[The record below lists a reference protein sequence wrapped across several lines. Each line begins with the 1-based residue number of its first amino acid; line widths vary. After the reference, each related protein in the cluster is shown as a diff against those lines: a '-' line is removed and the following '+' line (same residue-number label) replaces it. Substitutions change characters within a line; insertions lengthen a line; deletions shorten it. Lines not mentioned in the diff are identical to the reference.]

1 MSKQEDR
8 EEIKIFTYDYVV
20 ELQRMVEIEE
30 EFGGYLNEV
39 FSYQEKYPKG
49 RTGVYIPKGF
59 DLKMPKKGDSFDLDN
74 SVSLYENISGL
85 NPAAASDVRLWTYLV
100 HTRFWDYMRKRWPI
114 DNFDNPKGRILDRY
128 HLKYLN
134 LQSLTRN
141 GLSRLWWYVHL
152 TIDNKRID
160 KYELTKILL
169 SRADIAVGLLERS
182 IGSNKNIRFAVLEFL
197 KENEDISK
205 NEKKTR
211 SLLNQVNLLGGVK
224 NLPFL
229 KLNDIKEYLY
239 KIKDFTIA

>member
-1 MSKQEDR
+1 MSKHENR

-20 ELQRMVEIEE
+20 ELQRKVEIEE
-30 EFGGYLNEV
+30 EFGEYLNET
-39 FSYQEKYPKG
+39 FNYQEKHPKG

-59 DLKMPKKGDSFDLDN
+59 DLKLPEKGDYFDLDN
-74 SVSLYENISGL
+74 SVSLYENIAGL
-85 NPAAASDVRLWTYLV
+85 NPAIASDVRLWTYLLHV
-100 HTRFWDYMRKRWPI
+100 RFWNYMRKRWTI
-114 DNFDNPKGRILDRY
+114 DNLDNPKGRILDRY

-182 IGSNKNIRFAVLEFL
+182 IGSNLYGVSSPKLCF
-197 KENEDISK
+197 
-205 NEKKTR
+205 EKK
-211 SLLNQVNLLGGVK
+211 
-224 NLPFL
+224 
-229 KLNDIKEYLY
+229 Y
-239 KIKDFTIA
+239 